1 MELKRIV
8 ANDLRSATQEAVR
21 LYGPTTLVVSSE
33 RINGK
38 MEVIAAVD
46 IKAEPEFLDSNSI
59 MTKNKDVKTNSLSEE
74 IAGESFENIL
84 SESLEKKKLV
94 KISNK
99 NSFND
104 DQQNQVKS
112 NKFAQETS
120 NQPSRQREKE
130 TVRPSLEP
138 KFNFEDFTNTI
149 KPIKPKKDN
158 LKFTSVNKS
167 HPSKNN
173 VEGITLGTEKDK
185 IDSESL
191 RAREIVDLVL
201 REFSDMKKEFKLA
214 QKVAQFNS
222 TYQVPIEIKSVVDSL
237 NEANIPIGLRTLLI
251 EGIADCNSVNEALD
265 GLKSQLNNSIDA
277 EKNILNNV
285 PTNGVH
291 VFSGPTGSGKTSMLM
306 KIISSAMSGGVSEEN
321 IAVISYKDTRLGAWT
336 QTQMSCAQVGVE
348 AFKVKDTAFL
358 KNLCDELGG
367 KTLILIDTAGIGRE
381 KNLEEIKSSL
391 EHVDFHLVLASDSSP
406 SAFGKFIESEGFDWK
421 SLFVSKFDECVAPW
435 GLLQSMI
442 NSDIPIASI
451 WGTGP
456 ASFDFEKLSKEKL
469 VEKAFHTL
477 MISHDDQVLVNNE
490 TDKMIFETFKG
501 FSSEG
506 TQ

>member
-84 SESLEKKKLV
+84 SESLEKKKLI

-149 KPIKPKKDN
+149 KPRI
-158 LKFTSVNKS
+158 
-167 HPSKNN
+167 
-173 VEGITLGTEKDK
+173 
-185 IDSESL
+185 
-191 RAREIVDLVL
+191 
-201 REFSDMKKEFKLA
+201 
-214 QKVAQFNS
+214 
-222 TYQVPIEIKSVVDSL
+222 
-237 NEANIPIGLRTLLI
+237 
-251 EGIADCNSVNEALD
+251 
-265 GLKSQLNNSIDA
+265 
-277 EKNILNNV
+277 
-285 PTNGVH
+285 
-291 VFSGPTGSGKTSMLM
+291 
-306 KIISSAMSGGVSEEN
+306 
-321 IAVISYKDTRLGAWT
+321 
-336 QTQMSCAQVGVE
+336 
-348 AFKVKDTAFL
+348 
-358 KNLCDELGG
+358 
-367 KTLILIDTAGIGRE
+367 
-381 KNLEEIKSSL
+381 
-391 EHVDFHLVLASDSSP
+391 
-406 SAFGKFIESEGFDWK
+406 
-421 SLFVSKFDECVAPW
+421 
-435 GLLQSMI
+435 
-442 NSDIPIASI
+442 
-451 WGTGP
+451 
-456 ASFDFEKLSKEKL
+456 
-469 VEKAFHTL
+469 
-477 MISHDDQVLVNNE
+477 
-490 TDKMIFETFKG
+490 
-501 FSSEG
+501 
-506 TQ
+506 